1 LEFVALNH
9 TLFISDLH
17 LESDRPDIT
26 TRFITFLEHM
36 APQADAIYILG
47 DLFESWIGDDN
58 ASAFNQKI
66 FNAIQ
71 RLTQNNIPV
80 YFMRGNRDFL
90 IGQTFALTTGCII
103 LPDPTVIKL
112 YDRHVLLT
120 HGDMLCT
127 DDQRHQQFRHYAHN
141 PKYNRFFLWLP
152 LFLRRWLARNIR
164 KASKKHTRSMPM
176 AIMDVTPRSLEKM
189 MRLHQVQQLIHGHTH
204 RPGIHSLMLDEQ
216 SATRIV
222 LGDWDRS
229 GSVLVYQENG
239 EYELVQM

>member
-1 LEFVALNH
+1 MNH

-26 TRFITFLEHM
+26 TRFINFLEKM
-36 APQADAIYILG
+36 APEADAVYILG

-66 FNAIQ
+66 FAAIQ
-71 RLTQNNIPV
+71 GLTQNHIPV

-90 IGQTFALTTGCII
+90 IGQAFAHATGCVI

-112 YDRHVLLT
+112 YGRHVLLT

-127 DDQRHQQFRHYAHN
+127 DDQRHQRFRYYAHN

-152 LFLRRWLARNIR
+152 LFLRRWLAQRIR
-164 KASKKHTRSMPM
+164 KASKKHTHRIPI
-176 AIMDVTPRSLEKM
+176 AIMDVSPRSLKEM
-189 MRLHQVQQLIHGHTH
+189 MQLHEVQQLIHGHTH
-204 RPGIHSLMLDEQ
+204 RPGIHALMLDEQ
-216 SATRIV
+216 SAIRIV
-222 LGDWDRS
+222 LGDWDHR
-229 GSVLVYQENG
+229 GSVLVYHANG
-239 EYELVQM
+239 EYELVQI